1 MNQKSSE
8 KGMIIIAIVFI
19 LCIVIGLSAIISL
32 FQMEVPLVVSRLKR
46 FQALNYAEAALYE
59 AFNRFRTGYPDP
71 ASGNL
76 WDPVAWA
83 NGTSIP
89 TDATVVFPAG
99 VSVDIEVQWDD
110 MNTPLDLTDDRIEV
124 AATVDQDD
132 IIL

>member
-8 KGMIIIAIVFI
+8 RGMLIIAIVFI
-19 LCIVIGLSAIISL
+19 LCIIIGLSAIISL
-32 FQMEVPLVVSRLKR
+32 LQIETPLLVSRLKR

-59 AFNRFRTGYPDP
+59 AFNRFRIGYTEPV
-71 ASGNL
+71 SGDL

-83 NGTSIP
+83 NAASIP
-89 TDATVVFPAG
+89 SDATVVFPDG

-110 MNTPLDLTDDRIEV
+110 MNTPLDPSDDRIEV
-124 AATVDQDD
+124 AATIDQDG